1 MSCLF
6 NSYDPYFKQPFGA
19 VRAGQTV
26 HLTLCIPEELGYVDP
41 HLVLQKEGKYD
52 VPVHYRMKFDGQTP
66 HQNHFSVDVVLGDPG
81 LYFYYFDL
89 YTDFRRI
96 VRGADN
102 CGVVSWQEGESWQIT
117 VYEPDFQTPECIK
130 GKVFYQIFPDR
141 FCEGIENKPMPF
153 PDRLYQADK
162 HAEPFWQPNETGG
175 HLNEDYFGGDLEGIR
190 IKLPYLREMGVDYL
204 YLNPIFEA
212 HSNHRYNTADYLN
225 VDPLLGTNEEF
236 EVLCREAAKYGIGI
250 VLDGVF
256 SHTGSDSRYFNR
268 EGRYGEGGAYRDPN
282 SPYRSW
288 YDFDPKY
295 KGGYRSWWGFETL
308 PEVNEE
314 TPSFV
319 EFITGEGG
327 VIDTWLRR
335 GAAGFRL
342 DVADELP
349 DEFIEKIR
357 TAVKRVSPEKFL
369 LGEVWEDATTK
380 FGFDHRRTYLLGK
393 GLDSVMNYPFKN
405 SVLDFVKGKPAQQE
419 FLRADPLDSGANL
432 FNKVVRQLVGHIQT
446 EACGTA
452 PQPCVNDTALAGDE
466 LHIGGVLF
474 VHLGQGLEAPPAA
487 VAALILGVKIV
498 PAAVGG
504 VGVAVSAAV
513 TIAAF
518 AVEIA
523 AVGTGVAEHTV
534 QHDANAVL
542 GGLAAEHLK
551 LLVGAQQRVYVEIV
565 GGVVA
570 VVGVRLKDGV
580 EVKVVHP
587 HLPQIG
593 QLDADAFQV
602 AAEIVLVQV
611 AAGLVGLP
619 EGFGVFV
626 GLIQPVRERHGLVL
640 NALAEPVRE
649 DLIEHL
655 ALDALR
661 GLETGIVD
669 GDLPLFAF
677 LPADNAAVVRPA
689 VDAAEVGVEVEV
701 VEVQARVVQRQ
712 LHGKVVLLGGLAVEL
727 HAVVHRHV
735 IFSLFL
741 EHQMRIDIAQLF
753 RDAKGQAHGLTGPQC
768 AKGLLEIGVVA
779 I

>member
-41 HLVLQKEGKYD
+41 HLVLQKEGPYD

-66 HQNHFSVDVVLGDPG
+66 KQNHFSVDVTLNDVG

-96 VRGADN
+96 VRGPDN
-102 CGVVSWQEGESWQIT
+102 CGVVSWQDGESWQIT
-117 VYEPDFQTPECIK
+117 VYEPDFRTPECIK

-236 EVLCREAAKYGIGI
+236 EVLCREAKKYGIGI

-268 EGRYGEGGAYRDPN
+268 EGRYGEGGAYRDPS

-314 TPSFV
+314 NPSYV

-349 DEFIEKIR
+349 DDFIEKIR
-357 TAVKRVSPEKFL
+357 AAVKRVSPEKFL

-380 FGFDHRRTYLLGK
+380 YGFGQRRTYLLGK

-405 SVLDFVKGKPAQQE
+405 SVLDFVKGKPAQQ
-419 FLRADPLDSGANL
+419 AANEIL
-432 FNKVVRQLVGHIQT
+432 SICEHYP
-446 EACGTA
+446 A
-452 PQPCVNDTALAGDE
+452 PAINTALNFLSTHDTERALTVIADEPANGRGREWQSGRSVTGEAYEEGMLRLRMAYAIIYTLPGVPCLYYGDE
-466 LHIGGVLF
+466 IGMQGYRDPFNRAFFCWDSHEERLRPVLAQLAQLRHTCEPFRKTLARIQEIAETGAYGDAVSYTSDAEAKAAFINGDAAMYCFATSF
-474 VHLGQGLEAPPAA
+474 VSELDASEHADKFVFNFGPQFSDSIHDQTVGLRTYGWNCYVGSCVENDPAKLEAVKLWLNFLTSGEGTEVLWSAGTIPATDLSYVDRSTLDPFMA
-487 VAALILGVKIV
+487 TIFDAIASDAYSVPDLCQAWFDASVKA
-498 PAAVGG
+498 PYRN
-504 VGVAVSAAV
+504 AV
-513 TIAAF
+513 TAI
-518 AVEIA
+518 I
-523 AVGTGVAEHTV
+523 TGATDIDGAMQFVADW
-534 QHDANAVL
+534 QAS
-542 GGLAAEHLK
+542 
-551 LLVGAQQRVYVEIV
+551 
-565 GGVVA
+565 
-570 VVGVRLKDGV
+570 
-580 EVKVVHP
+580 
-587 HLPQIG
+587 IG
-593 QLDADAFQV
+593 
-602 AAEIVLVQV
+602 
-611 AAGLVGLP
+611 
-619 EGFGVFV
+619 
-626 GLIQPVRERHGLVL
+626 
-640 NALAEPVRE
+640 
-649 DLIEHL
+649 
-655 ALDALR
+655 
-661 GLETGIVD
+661 
-669 GDLPLFAF
+669 
-677 LPADNAAVVRPA
+677 
-689 VDAAEVGVEVEV
+689 
-701 VEVQARVVQRQ
+701 
-712 LHGKVVLLGGLAVEL
+712 
-727 HAVVHRHV
+727 
-735 IFSLFL
+735 
-741 EHQMRIDIAQLF
+741 
-753 RDAKGQAHGLTGPQC
+753 
-768 AKGLLEIGVVA
+768 
-779 I
+779 

>member
-26 HLTLCIPEELGYVDP
+26 HLSLCIPEELGYVDP

-256 SHTGSDSRYFNR
+256 SHTGSDSLYFNR
-268 EGRYGEGGAYRDPN
+268 EGRYGPGGAYRDRN

-288 YDFDPKY
+288 YDFDSGY
-295 KGGYRSWWGFETL
+295 VGGYRSWWGFETL
-308 PEVNEE
+308 PEVEE
-314 TPSFV
+314 EDPSYGNFV
-319 EFITGEGG
+319 CGKGG
-327 VIDTWLRR
+327 VIDTWLGL
-335 GAAGFRL
+335 GASGFRL

-349 DEFIEKIR
+349 DDFIEKIR
-357 TAVKRVSPEKFL
+357 AAVKAHGEDKL
-369 LGEVWEDATTK
+369 LIGEVWEDATTK
-380 FGFDHRRTYLLGK
+380 EAFDHRRTYLLGK
-393 GLDSVMNYPFKN
+393 GLDSVMNYPVREAILN
-405 SVLDFVKGKPAQQE
+405 FVMGKTSASTFVRLIHHQEEVYPAQ
-419 FLRADPLDSGANL
+419 FRYALMN
-432 FNKVVRQLVGHIQT
+432 LVGSHDRCRALNI
-446 EACGTA
+446 
-452 PQPCVNDTALAGDE
+452 LAGRECQE
-466 LHIGGVLF
+466 LSKADQQH
-474 VHLGQGLEAPPAA
+474 VHLN
-487 VAALILGVKIV
+487 
-498 PAAVGG
+498 
-504 VGVAVSAAV
+504 
-513 TIAAF
+513 
-518 AVEIA
+518 VE
-523 AVGTGVAEHTV
+523 EY
-534 QHDANAVL
+534 
-542 GGLAAEHLK
+542 E
-551 LLVGAQQRVYVEIV
+551 
-565 GGVVA
+565 
-570 VVGVRLKDGV
+570 
-580 EVKVVHP
+580 
-587 HLPQIG
+587 
-593 QLDADAFQV
+593 
-602 AAEIVLVQV
+602 
-611 AAGLVGLP
+611 
-619 EGFGVFV
+619 
-626 GLIQPVRERHGLVL
+626 
-640 NALAEPVRE
+640 
-649 DLIEHL
+649 
-655 ALDALR
+655 
-661 GLETGIVD
+661 
-669 GDLPLFAF
+669 
-677 LPADNAAVVRPA
+677 
-689 VDAAEVGVEVEV
+689 
-701 VEVQARVVQRQ
+701 
-712 LHGKVVLLGGLAVEL
+712 LAVRRYKL
-727 HAVVHRHV
+727 C
-735 IFSLFL
+735 
-741 EHQMRIDIAQLF
+741 IDLLCALPGCATVYYG
-753 RDAKGQAHGLTGPQC
+753 DEVGLTGCHDPWNRRAFPWGREDKSLQKYV
-768 AKGLLEIGVVA
+768 ANKLRHRQESDLLRLGYCDIEAPDDDTLLITRRMKDGHDALGQESTVTGKEIIKVCRKLH
-779 I
+779 

>member
-19 VRAGQTV
+19 VRAGQSV

-349 DEFIEKIR
+349 DSFIEKVR
-357 TAVKRVSPEKFL
+357 TAVKRVSPDKFL

-380 FGFDHRRTYLLGK
+380 EAFGRRRTYLRGH
-393 GLDSVMNYPFKN
+393 GLDAVMNYPFRN
-405 SVLDFVKGKPAQQE
+405 AALDY
-419 FLRADPLDSGANL
+419 L
-432 FNKVVRQLVGHIQT
+432 H
-446 EACGTA
+446 GTD
-452 PQPCVNDTALAGDE
+452 V
-466 LHIGGVLF
+466 
-474 VHLGQGLEAPPAA
+474 AA
-487 VAALILGVKIV
+487 VADSLMQICENYPAPALDCAMNFLSTHDTERALTAIAGEPANGRDRYWQSKRCIPSGQMDAAIRKLLLGYAMIFTLPGV
-498 PAAVGG
+498 PCIYYGD
-504 VGVAVSAAV
+504 
-513 TIAAF
+513 
-518 AVEIA
+518 EIA
-523 AVGTGVAEHTV
+523 MQGYRDPFNRAFFCWDSHEERLRPVLAQLAQLRHSCEAFRTGELRVLRAEDGILHY
-534 QHDANAVL
+534 
-542 GGLAAEHLK
+542 
-551 LLVGAQQRVYVEIV
+551 QR
-565 GGVVA
+565 
-570 VVGVRLKDGV
+570 
-580 EVKVVHP
+580 
-587 HLPQIG
+587 IG
-593 QLDADAFQV
+593 KTET
-602 AAEIVLVQV
+602 AEIIVNRSEHIIVEPLASGKHTEVN
-611 AAGLVGLP
+611 P
-619 EGFGVFV
+619 MGFT
-626 GLIQPVRERHGLVL
+626 I
-640 NALAEPVRE
+640 
-649 DLIEHL
+649 
-655 ALDALR
+655 
-661 GLETGIVD
+661 
-669 GDLPLFAF
+669 
-677 LPADNAAVVRPA
+677 
-689 VDAAEVGVEVEV
+689 V
-701 VEVQARVVQRQ
+701 VEENG
-712 LHGKVVLLGGLAVEL
+712 HNPN
-727 HAVVHRHV
+727 H
-735 IFSLFL
+735 SYY
-741 EHQMRIDIAQLF
+741 DIQ
-753 RDAKGQAHGLTGPQC
+753 
-768 AKGLLEIGVVA
+768 
-779 I
+779 

>member
-19 VRAGQTV
+19 LRAGQTV
-26 HLTLCIPEELGYVDP
+26 RLTLCIPEELGYVDP

-66 HQNHFSVDVVLGDPG
+66 QQNHFSVELPLNDPG

-96 VRGADN
+96 YRGPDN
-102 CGVVSWQEGESWQIT
+102 CGVVSWQEGEKWQIT
-117 VYEPDFQTPECIK
+117 VYDAGFQTPECIK

-268 EGRYGEGGAYRDPN
+268 EGRYGDGGAYRDPN

-349 DEFIEKIR
+349 DAFIEKIR

-380 FGFDHRRTYLLGK
+380 FGFDKRRTYLLGK
-393 GLDSVMNYPFKN
+393 GLDSVMNYPLRDALVTFLTGRTTARALADLLLSQRLN
-405 SVLDFVKGKPAQQE
+405 YPQPLYYALMNLTASHDVARTRSALALDFDPRSRTRAELAELEITDAMAARGARLQVLAAAVQFWLPGVPSIYYGDEAGMQGLCDPFNRAPLQMCDTQMLQWYAQ
-419 FLRADPLDSGANL
+419 L
-432 FNKVVRQLVGHIQT
+432 
-446 EACGTA
+446 
-452 PQPCVNDTALAGDE
+452 TALRHAHPALTRGE
-466 LHIGGVLF
+466 VAVFAPAGGVLCILRVIADGRDAFGEDAEDEALLLIVNRAAHPVRCHVELTRPGAGLCEETRLAF
-474 VHLGQGLEAPPAA
+474 VRSEYDCA
-487 VAALILGVKIV
+487 VDCFDDTHIALHD
-498 PAAVGG
+498 G
-504 VGVAVSAAV
+504 VGAFDLPPCAAK
-513 TIAAF
+513 I
-518 AVEIA
+518 
-523 AVGTGVAEHTV
+523 
-534 QHDANAVL
+534 
-542 GGLAAEHLK
+542 
-551 LLVGAQQRVYVEIV
+551 Y
-565 GGVVA
+565 
-570 VVGVRLKDGV
+570 RL
-580 EVKVVHP
+580 EN
-587 HLPQIG
+587 
-593 QLDADAFQV
+593 
-602 AAEIVLVQV
+602 
-611 AAGLVGLP
+611 
-619 EGFGVFV
+619 
-626 GLIQPVRERHGLVL
+626 RHGT
-640 NALAEPVRE
+640 
-649 DLIEHL
+649 
-655 ALDALR
+655 
-661 GLETGIVD
+661 ETG
-669 GDLPLFAF
+669 
-677 LPADNAAVVRPA
+677 
-689 VDAAEVGVEVEV
+689 
-701 VEVQARVVQRQ
+701 
-712 LHGKVVLLGGLAVEL
+712 
-727 HAVVHRHV
+727 
-735 IFSLFL
+735 S
-741 EHQMRIDIAQLF
+741 
-753 RDAKGQAHGLTGPQC
+753 
-768 AKGLLEIGVVA
+768 
-779 I
+779 

>member
-26 HLTLCIPEELGYVDP
+26 HLALCIPEELGYVDP

-204 YLNPIFEA
+204 YLSPIFEA

-349 DEFIEKIR
+349 DDFIEKIR
-357 TAVKRVSPEKFL
+357 AAVKAHGEDKL
-369 LGEVWEDATTK
+369 LIGEVWEDATTK
-380 FGFDHRRTYLLGK
+380 EAFDHRRTYLRGH
-393 GLDSVMNYPFKN
+393 GLDATMNYPFRN
-405 SVLDFVKGKPAQQE
+405 
-419 FLRADPLDSGANL
+419 
-432 FNKVVRQLVGHIQT
+432 
-446 EACGTA
+446 
-452 PQPCVNDTALAGDE
+452 
-466 LHIGGVLF
+466 
-474 VHLGQGLEAPPAA
+474 AA
-487 VAALILGVKIV
+487 VAFARGED
-498 PAAVGG
+498 ASAVGEQIMSICENYPKPALDCAMNFLSTHDTERG
-504 VGVAVSAAV
+504 ITA
-513 TIAAF
+513 IAG
-518 AVEIA
+518 EP
-523 AVGTGVAEHTV
+523 
-534 QHDANAVL
+534 AN
-542 GGLAAEHLK
+542 GRDRYWQSKRMIPGD
-551 LLVGAQQRVYVEIV
+551 RI
-565 GGVVA
+565 
-570 VVGVRLKDGV
+570 D
-580 EVKVVHP
+580 
-587 HLPQIG
+587 
-593 QLDADAFQV
+593 
-602 AAEIVLVQV
+602 
-611 AAGLVGLP
+611 
-619 EGFGVFV
+619 
-626 GLIQPVRERHGLVL
+626 
-640 NALAEPVRE
+640 
-649 DLIEHL
+649 
-655 ALDALR
+655 DALR
-661 GLETGIVD
+661 
-669 GDLPLFAF
+669 
-677 LPADNAAVVRPA
+677 R
-689 VDAAEVGVEVEV
+689 
-701 VEVQARVVQRQ
+701 
-712 LHGKVVLLGGLAVEL
+712 VLLAYAMLYTLPGVPCVYYG
-727 HAVVHRHV
+727 
-735 IFSLFL
+735 
-741 EHQMRIDIAQLF
+741 D
-753 RDAKGQAHGLTGPQC
+753 
-768 AKGLLEIGVVA
+768 EIGMQGYRDPFNRAYFDWNSTERRLRVPLSNLARLRRSCDAFDGGSMELVEA
-779 I
+779 STDVLHYRRVGKEQSAEIILNNGPHLIVRTAFGKQTEVNPGGFTILVEDNQPQHVGYFKYY

>member
-19 VRAGQTV
+19 LRAGQTV
-26 HLTLCIPEELGYVDP
+26 RLTLCIPEELGYVDP

-66 HQNHFSVDVVLGDPG
+66 QQNHFSVELPLNDPG

-96 VRGADN
+96 YRGPDN
-102 CGVVSWQEGESWQIT
+102 CGVVSWQEGEKWQIT
-117 VYEPDFQTPECIK
+117 VYDAGFQTPECIK

-175 HLNEDYFGGDLEGIR
+175 HLNEDYFGGDLKGIQL
-190 IKLPYLREMGVDYL
+190 KLPYLHEMGVDFL

-225 VDPLLGTNEEF
+225 VDPLLGTNEDF
-236 EVLCREAAKYGIGI
+236 EALCMEAAKYGIGI

-349 DEFIEKIR
+349 DDFIEKIR
-357 TAVKRVSPEKFL
+357 AAVKRVSPEKFL

-380 FGFDHRRTYLLGK
+380 FVYGQRRTYLRGK
-393 GLDSVMNYPFKN
+393 GLDSVMNYPVREAILN
-405 SVLDFVKGKPAQQE
+405 FVMGKTSASTFVRLIHHQEEVYPAQ
-419 FLRADPLDSGANL
+419 FRYALMN
-432 FNKVVRQLVGHIQT
+432 LVGSHDRCRALNI
-446 EACGTA
+446 
-452 PQPCVNDTALAGDE
+452 LAGRECQE
-466 LHIGGVLF
+466 LSKADQQH
-474 VHLGQGLEAPPAA
+474 VHLN
-487 VAALILGVKIV
+487 
-498 PAAVGG
+498 
-504 VGVAVSAAV
+504 
-513 TIAAF
+513 
-518 AVEIA
+518 VE
-523 AVGTGVAEHTV
+523 EY
-534 QHDANAVL
+534 
-542 GGLAAEHLK
+542 E
-551 LLVGAQQRVYVEIV
+551 
-565 GGVVA
+565 
-570 VVGVRLKDGV
+570 
-580 EVKVVHP
+580 
-587 HLPQIG
+587 
-593 QLDADAFQV
+593 
-602 AAEIVLVQV
+602 
-611 AAGLVGLP
+611 
-619 EGFGVFV
+619 
-626 GLIQPVRERHGLVL
+626 
-640 NALAEPVRE
+640 
-649 DLIEHL
+649 
-655 ALDALR
+655 
-661 GLETGIVD
+661 
-669 GDLPLFAF
+669 
-677 LPADNAAVVRPA
+677 
-689 VDAAEVGVEVEV
+689 
-701 VEVQARVVQRQ
+701 
-712 LHGKVVLLGGLAVEL
+712 LAVRRYKL
-727 HAVVHRHV
+727 C
-735 IFSLFL
+735 
-741 EHQMRIDIAQLF
+741 IDLLCALPGCATVYYG
-753 RDAKGQAHGLTGPQC
+753 DEVGLTGCHDPWNRRAFPWGREDKSLQKYV
-768 AKGLLEIGVVA
+768 ANKLRHRQESDLLRLGYCDIEAPDDDTLLITRRMKDGHDALGQESTVTGKEIIKVCRKLH
-779 I
+779 